1 MPKRLIINA
10 DDYGRSP
17 DISRGIRNAHLKGVV
32 TSTTCMMNFPTT
44 AEDVK
49 IALRETP
56 NLGMGVHLV
65 LSLGK
70 PISPRGK
77 VASITDEQG
86 NFFAYMPF
94 LENRQRMDINEVK
107 LEWCAQIETFV
118 KAAGRKPT
126 HLDSHHHFSF
136 CSPALFEAM
145 LALATEYGCAIRF
158 PFSGD
163 EIMDELKDTY
173 LKVPSLM
180 QQAAI
185 RHPDVFVADFY
196 DDHAT
201 LEELLQIINNLK
213 DGTTEIMCHPG
224 YVDDAFGKES
234 IYNKQRNIE
243 REILTSPSIKQV
255 IQANQI
261 ELISFAGL

>member
-17 DISRGIRNAHLKGVV
+17 EISHGIRDAHLKGVV
-32 TSTTCMMNFPTT
+32 TSTTCMMNIPTT

-65 LSLGK
+65 LSSGK
-70 PISPRGK
+70 PISPQEK
-77 VASITDEQG
+77 VASITDKQG
-86 NFFAYMPF
+86 NFYAYTPF
-94 LENRQRMDINEVK
+94 LKNRQRMDINEVK
-107 LEWCAQIETFV
+107 LEWRAQIETFV

-145 LALATEYGCAIRF
+145 LELAAEYGCAIRF
-158 PFSGD
+158 PFSD
-163 EIMDELKDTY
+163 NEIMDKLKDTY
-173 LKVPSLM
+173 LQVPLLM
-180 QQAAI
+180 QKAPV
-185 RHPDVFVADFY
+185 RHPDVFVSDFY

-201 LEELLQIINNLK
+201 REELLQIIYNLK

-224 YVDDAFGKES
+224 YVDDAFVKES

-243 REILTSPSIKQV
+243 HAILTDPSIKQA